1 MRVWEMAG
9 VAAVVTAAMVG
20 AGFASGR
27 EIVVFFARFG
37 WAGYG
42 GAALASALMG
52 LSVRG
57 LMLLAARARS
67 DSLPELMRSGLGRS
81 YGSGALMAAMLL
93 TVASAMTAAGGELG
107 ALLVNVQGARQ
118 LGMALTA
125 AVAAAAALRGL
136 GALRALGWL
145 TVLAALL
152 YYAVLAGAS
161 PGGSPAI
168 AWRPGA
174 ALAAVAYAGFNVS
187 TACGVIC
194 AAGRRLEGDAR
205 RQAGI
210 AGALTG
216 GMMLA
221 LLALA
226 LACMRLHWADI
237 EHAPLPSV
245 LISAR
250 LGLPGYY
257 GTIAFMWIAVMSTLA
272 GVVLALRLQAE
283 AAGLPGRAAVLC
295 ALSAAVLVGC
305 LGFETLVITLYPA
318 LGLVLAAYLAA
329 LLLTEM
335 RKGRG
340 AR

>member
-194 AAGRRLEGDAR
+194 AAGRLEGDAR

-305 LGFETLVITLYPA
+305 LGFETLVSTLYPA